1 MCEHAAGAGAS
12 GLAARETA
20 ARETRGGHDWGADAR
35 AAHDVNSDAGGR
47 WAVITFSQDRA
58 SSDDL
63 MFSLNSAV
71 AAAAVAAVV
80 VVAAA
85 AAAGVAADAAAASSV
100 GTSYINFAV
109 GCCCS

>member
-1 MCEHAAGAGAS
+1 MCEHAAGAEAS
-12 GLAARETA
+12 GLAARGTA

-71 AAAAVAAVV
+71 AAAAVAA
-80 VVAAA
+80 
-85 AAAGVAADAAAASSV
+85 AAAGVAADATAASSV
-100 GTSYINFAV
+100 GTSYINFEV
-109 GCCCS
+109 GCCS